1 MEYQLAVEAVGVLAI
16 VTVRSF
22 FTIHLVWH
30 TSEQFLV
37 ILGFAEFL
45 RRRQNYLARQYQP
58 NAA

>member
-1 MEYQLAVEAVGVLAI
+1 
-16 VTVRSF
+16 
-22 FTIHLVWH
+22 
-30 TSEQFLV
+30 V